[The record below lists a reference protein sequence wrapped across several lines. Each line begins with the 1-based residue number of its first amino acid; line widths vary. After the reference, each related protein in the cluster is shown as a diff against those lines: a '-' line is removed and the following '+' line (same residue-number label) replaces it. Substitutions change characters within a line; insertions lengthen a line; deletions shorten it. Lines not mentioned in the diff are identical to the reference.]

1 MAGKYDTLL
10 DRDSAFEILRGR
22 AETAAAEAAIAKAE
36 ADAKAAKTESAET
49 PSLRDFKNARRYA
62 GKGTTQ
68 TRSSRSRET
77 EGIGGTITNLVI
89 KELKGTTGRR
99 IVRGILGGLFKGR

>member
-1 MAGKYDTLL
+1 MALSEMAGKYDTPL
-10 DRDSAFEILRGR
+10 DRESAFEILRGR
-22 AETAAAEAAIAKAE
+22 AVTAA
-36 ADAKAAKTESAET
+36 AET

-62 GKGTTQ
+62 GKDSTPTRRTT
-68 TRSSRSRET
+68 SSRST
-77 EGIGGTITNLVI
+77 QDTGGIGGAIANVVI